1 MWTMSRRR
9 GSRTDA
15 GLRSCASARYLLAVS
30 AIDRSAR
37 ASRGAGQIRAPLRDG
52 TPIQSAGC
60 TPPSPAPFWTDLLKS
75 FNRVGCQETVGRWFA
90 VEVAL
95 ARDLPPMP
103 VPNTNR
109 LSVYRLALTTRFVVV
124 KRWEGLNR
132 PKIAQHTIDCTG
144 FVCFE

>member
-1 MWTMSRRR
+1 M
-9 GSRTDA
+9 
-15 GLRSCASARYLLAVS
+15 
-30 AIDRSAR
+30 
-37 ASRGAGQIRAPLRDG
+37 G

-103 VPNTNR
+103 VPNINR

-124 KRWEGLNR
+124 KRWEGLYR
-132 PKIAQHTIDCTG
+132 PKIAHTPLIVQVLYVLNDPWMRDSERQFLEQFAPLFRRSLSLHVIETAKDSTNTILKCAP
-144 FVCFE
+144 

>member
-1 MWTMSRRR
+1 M
-9 GSRTDA
+9 
-15 GLRSCASARYLLAVS
+15 
-30 AIDRSAR
+30 
-37 ASRGAGQIRAPLRDG
+37 G

-124 KRWEGLNR
+124 KRWEGLYR
-132 PKIAQHTIDCTG
+132 PKIAHTPLIVQVLYVLNDPWMRDPERQFLEQFAPLFRHSLSLHVIEKAKDSTNTNLKCAP
-144 FVCFE
+144 